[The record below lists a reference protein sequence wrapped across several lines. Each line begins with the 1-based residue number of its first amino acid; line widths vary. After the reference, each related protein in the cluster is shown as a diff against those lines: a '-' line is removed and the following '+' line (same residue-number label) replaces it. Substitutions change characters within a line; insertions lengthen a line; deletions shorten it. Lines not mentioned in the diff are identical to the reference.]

1 MSETSTQDKSEKP
14 SEQKLR
20 RTRKEGQ
27 VARSRELISAALI
40 GMGGLLLLWAAAR
53 IGDFVRRLMLMQFEL
68 NRVQTS
74 EPVYMLEQLYDTVIM
89 ALQAMLP
96 IFLLSWLTLFLVG
109 MVPGGWILSGSQ
121 LQPKFSRMNPLSGLK
136 RMFSAHSLVEL
147 IKSILKVSIFFGVLG
162 YLLVSNWPVLLRMNL
177 QPLGLAFEQGLKL
190 LALALILL
198 ALGLLVIAVL
208 DVPFQRWSMLR
219 KLRMTKQEVREEYK
233 QNEGKPEIKA
243 RIRQLQTQFSRQRI
257 DRRVPL
263 ADVVLVN
270 PRHYAV
276 AIQYDQDQSEAP
288 FVVAK
293 GVDHMALHIRA
304 VAERSDKTVLEVP
317 ELTRAIYYSTRIDQ
331 EVPAGLY
338 SAVAH
343 VLMYVLQ
350 LRMYQRR
357 GGHKPAPLP
366 AFSIPDSLRR

>member
-20 RTRKEGQ
+20 RSRKQGQ

-53 IGDFVRRLMLMQFEL
+53 IGDFVRSLMLMQFEL
-68 NRVQTS
+68 SQAQVV
-74 EPVYMLEQLYDTVIM
+74 EPAYMLEQLYDTTIM
-89 ALQAMLP
+89 ALQALFP
-96 IFLLSWLTLFLVG
+96 VFLFSWVTLLLVG

-121 LQPKFSRMNPLSGLK
+121 LQPKLSRMNPLSGLK
-136 RMFSAHSLVEL
+136 RMFSLRSLVEL
-147 IKSILKVSIFFGVLG
+147 IKSILKVGMLFGILA
-162 YLLVSNWPVLLRMNL
+162 YLLITNWPVLLRMNR
-177 QPLGLAFEQGLKL
+177 QPLGLAFQQGLEL
-190 LALALILL
+190 LALMLILL
-198 ALGLLVIAVL
+198 ALGLLLIAML

-219 KLRMTKQEVREEYK
+219 KLRMTKQEVREEHK

-243 RIRQLQTQFSRQRI
+243 RIRQLQAQFSRQRI
-257 DRRVPL
+257 ERRVPL
-263 ADVVLVN
+263 ADVVLIN
-270 PRHYAV
+270 PSHYAV
-276 AIQYDQDQSEAP
+276 AIQYDQQQSEAP
-288 FVVAK
+288 FVIAK

-304 VAERSDKTVLEVP
+304 VAERCDKTVLEVP

-338 SAVAH
+338 NAVAH

-350 LRMYQRR
+350 LRMYQQ
-357 GGHKPAPLP
+357 GGRKPAPLP
-366 AFSIPDSLRR
+366 EFSIPDSLRR